1 MTEAGDCAAKK
12 EQIHLFELETEG
24 QRNRGRGGWKENK
37 CESEGK
43 ELVRGTR

>member
-24 QRNRGRGGWKENK
+24 PKNRRRRGWKE
-37 CESEGK
+37 SELERK
-43 ELVRGTR
+43 